1 MCATPCSSSPPQTV
15 PPSRPNRHLA
25 PLPVIGGLLTLLL
38 LVLLPSSVQAQE
50 TGTITGVVTDAQTQ
64 RALNGAQ
71 LSVVG
76 TGVGT
81 LAGAEG
87 RFNLTRVPP
96 GEQTVRVQFLGYS
109 SMEETVTV
117 TAGETLTLNFQL
129 RTSALALDE
138 LIVTGVGQATQ
149 RRELSTSVSVL
160 GADEIAAAPVQT
172 LDQLLQGRVAGASV
186 NAVSAQPG
194 TASQMNFRGISS
206 VFGSQTPV
214 IYVDG
219 VRVDNSMVTAAGT
232 GGEQSSSL
240 AELLTSDIERVEI
253 TRGGAASTLYGSDAA
268 TGVIQIFTRRGQPGA
283 PQITARME
291 QGLDTPELKYI
302 LDAAFIYPD
311 LVETG
316 EISRSFVA
324 DEFFRNGHTQAYSM
338 SVSGGS
344 DDITYSVS
352 GRIDQGD
359 GIQPNNDHETYALS
373 GRVEAELT
381 ERVRTS
387 FTGRYTRS
395 NFNRLF
401 SGTAIED
408 PITALEVGDVMF
420 FAGLGRSPENLR
432 AALDIFLMPEITES
446 VNRFQVSTGVNFE
459 HSEYFSARGNVGV
472 DHRNNEQRQFH
483 PIGFTPGDDEGS
495 LNRRNRDFTSV
506 TLDAA
511 GTIAYPIE
519 GNLTSR
525 LTLGVQG
532 FRDDLSIVNA
542 FGRGFALPGS
552 KDFGEAADITA
563 FEDRQQVFTGGFF
576 IDEQIGL
583 WDRIFVNA
591 GVRIDGGTSFGDDV
605 DFEVYPKAG
614 ATWGLGREDFFQDA
628 LGSVVDELQ
637 LRVAYGET
645 GKFPPPF
652 LRDRTFDATSFRGE
666 SAPRFDNPGNPDLRP
681 EVTQTFEAGFEA
693 GFFDNRVGLDF
704 TWFDARTRD
713 ALFFVPEQPS
723 TGQGTQIRNVGE
735 IQNTGVELEVNF
747 LAMSR
752 PGFIWDLG
760 ATFQTVDN
768 EVTSMGG
775 AADFFVAAQQRVS
788 EGRTVGSWFVTTPID
803 TSGDGLND
811 GSELQ
816 FSGGSPMP
824 TRSGS
829 FSTRFTLFE
838 RLHLSALADW
848 AQGHEVFD
856 FGSVW
861 ATFNGI
867 FRREIIDCPPL
878 DAADDC
884 QPSFQYPIRFDS
896 DTGEEVGPYSQ
907 TAARSAFL
915 MKGDWLKLREITA
928 RYELPAEVT
937 DHLGMSRGAVFG
949 SVRNVAIWSDNPLV
963 DPELT
968 GIVRSGLSLGGDT
981 SITISPPRAFRFGV
995 ELTF

>member
-1 MCATPCSSSPPQTV
+1 MCPTPCSSSPPQTV

-25 PLPVIGGLLTLLL
+25 PLPVIGGLLTLLPVL
-38 LVLLPSSVQAQE
+38 LLPSSVQAQE

-76 TGVGT
+76 AGIGT
-81 LAGAEG
+81 LAGSDG
-87 RFNLTRVPP
+87 RYTLTRVPP
-96 GEQTVRVQFLGYS
+96 GEVTVRVQFLGFTTA
-109 SMEETVTV
+109 EESVTV
-117 TAGETLTLNFQL
+117 GAGETATVNFQL
-129 RTSALALDE
+129 STSALALDE

-149 RRELSTSVSVL
+149 RRELSTSVSVI

-172 LDQLLQGRVAGASV
+172 LDQLLQGRVAGAQV

-194 TASQMNFRGISS
+194 TASQMSFRGVSS

-219 VRVDNSMVTAAGT
+219 VRVDNSMSTAAGT

-240 AELLTSDIERVEI
+240 AELLVGDIERVEI

-268 TGVIQIFTRRGQPGA
+268 TGVIQIFTRRGRPGEA
-283 PQITARME
+283 QITARME
-291 QGLDTPELKYI
+291 QGLDVPELKYI
-302 LDAAFIYPD
+302 LDAGFIYPD

-324 DEFFRNGHTQAYSM
+324 DEFFRNAHTQSYSVN
-338 SVSGGS
+338 VSGGS

-359 GIQPNNDHETYALS
+359 GIQPNNDHEVYSLR
-373 GRVEAELT
+373 GRVEAELS
-381 ERVRTS
+381 ERVRAQ
-387 FTGRYTRS
+387 FTGGYTRS
-395 NFNRLF
+395 NFNRLY
-401 SGTAIED
+401 SGTAISD

-432 AALDIFLMPEITES
+432 TALDIFLMPEITES
-446 VNRFQVSTGVNFE
+446 VNRFQFSTGVSFE
-459 HSEYFSARGNVGV
+459 HSEHLSARVNVGV
-472 DHRNNEQRQFH
+472 DSRNNEQRQFQ
-483 PIGFTPGDDEGS
+483 PIGFTPEDEEGS

-511 GTIAYPIE
+511 GTLAYPVD

-525 LTLGVQG
+525 LTVGVQG
-532 FRDDLSIVNA
+532 FRDDLSVVNA

-563 FEDRQQVFTGGFF
+563 FENREQVFTGGFF

-583 WDRIFVNA
+583 WDRVFINA
-591 GVRIDGGTSFGDDV
+591 GLRVDGGTSFGDDV

-614 ATWGLGREDFFQDA
+614 AVWGLGREDFFRDA

-652 LRDRTFDATSFRGE
+652 LRDRTFDAISFRGE

-681 EVTQTFEAGFEA
+681 EVTQTLEAGFEA
-693 GFFDNRVGLDF
+693 GFFDNRLGLDF
-704 TWFDARTRD
+704 TWFDARTQD
-713 ALFFVPEQPS
+713 ALFFVPEQPA

-735 IQNTGVELEVNF
+735 IRNTGIELEANV

-775 AADFFVAAQQRVS
+775 AADFFVVAQQRVS
-788 EGRTVGSWFVTTPID
+788 EGRPVGAWYVTTPID
-803 TSGDGLND
+803 TSEDGLAD

-816 FSGGSPMP
+816 FSGGSPIP

-829 FSTRFTLFE
+829 FSTRFTLFD
-838 RLHLSALADW
+838 RLQLSALADW
-848 AQGHEVFD
+848 ATGHEVFD
-856 FGSVW
+856 YGSVW

-867 FRREIIDCPPL
+867 FRREIVDCPPL
-878 DAADDC
+878 DAPDDC
-884 QPSFQYPIRFDS
+884 TPSFQYPIRHDP
-896 DTGEEVGPYSQ
+896 DTGEPVAPYSQ

-915 MKGDWLKLREITA
+915 MKGDWLKLREISARYALPPEVTA
-928 RYELPAEVT
+928 RIGV
-937 DHLGMSRGAVFG
+937 SRGSVFG
-949 SVRNVAIWSDNPLV
+949 SVRNVAIWSDNPLI
-963 DPELT
+963 DPEL
-968 GIVRSGLSLGGDT
+968 GGLVSSGLNLGGE
-981 SITISPPRAFRFGV
+981 SSVTISPPRSFRFGM